1 VQLAKEILFD
11 MKQAEQAAK
20 QQQQQQQQA
29 GAACR
34 GAGPPGTPYQPPLP
48 SQQGQNP
55 ASAGAG
61 QQNGDSANVP
71 TSASHT
77 PARPAAAGAGGQA
90 TAGSQE
96 AGQQLQGHT
105 TARTPGAALLAAR
118 R

>member
-1 VQLAKEILFD
+1 
-11 MKQAEQAAK
+11 
-20 QQQQQQQQA
+20 
-29 GAACR
+29 
-34 GAGPPGTPYQPPLP
+34 
-48 SQQGQNP
+48 
-55 ASAGAG
+55 
-61 QQNGDSANVP
+61 VP